1 MKKKKEF
8 CSATGN
14 LKHIEETNTEHR
26 ILKVNW
32 ATEGNMI
39 TRIQQ
44 GSLRIKKKTI
54 LAAPISFF
62 I

>member
-1 MKKKKEF
+1 MLKKKEF

-14 LKHIEETNTEHR
+14 LKHVEKTNAEHR

-44 GSLRIKKKTI
+44 GSLREKKII